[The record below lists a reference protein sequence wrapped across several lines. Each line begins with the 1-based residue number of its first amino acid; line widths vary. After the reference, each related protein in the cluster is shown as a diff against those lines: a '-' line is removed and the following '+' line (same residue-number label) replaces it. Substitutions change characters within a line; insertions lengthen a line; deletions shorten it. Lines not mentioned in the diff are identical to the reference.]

1 VKRIESKLLESE
13 ETYRTVFEHTGT
25 ATAIFE
31 DDGTILLANTRLE
44 ELLGIPAA
52 GIEGKQL
59 SGYFRGDSIERVEE
73 YLRRRRNEPETVARS
88 YEAQL
93 VRSNGEIR
101 DVILVI
107 GLIPGTKRGVASLLD
122 ITEWKLSEKQ
132 LVKYAQDLKRSNQEL
147 EHFAYVASHDL
158 QEPLR
163 AVASHT
169 QILAKRYMDQLSPD
183 AEKHMSFV
191 VDGASRMKQLIDDLL
206 MYSRVQTHGK
216 PFEPTDCEAVLND
229 VLKYLQVKIQESSAV
244 ISHDPLPTVKGDA
257 TQLGQIFQNLIE
269 NALKFHGDR
278 TPQIRISAREL
289 PDAWEFSVRDN
300 GIGIEPQF
308 FERIFVIFQRLHTR
322 SEYPGTGLGL
332 AICKRIAERHGGSIS
347 VESKPGEGST
357 FSFTVAKNLGD
368 NV

>member
-1 VKRIESKLLESE
+1 
-13 ETYRTVFEHTGT
+13 
-25 ATAIFE
+25 
-31 DDGTILLANTRLE
+31 
-44 ELLGIPAA
+44 
-52 GIEGKQL
+52 
-59 SGYFRGDSIERVEE
+59 
-73 YLRRRRNEPETVARS
+73 
-88 YEAQL
+88 
-93 VRSNGEIR
+93 
-101 DVILVI
+101 
-107 GLIPGTKRGVASLLD
+107 
-122 ITEWKLSEKQ
+122 
-132 LVKYAQDLKRSNQEL
+132 
-147 EHFAYVASHDL
+147 
-158 QEPLR
+158 
-163 AVASHT
+163 
-169 QILAKRYMDQLSPD
+169 
-183 AEKHMSFV
+183 
-191 VDGASRMKQLIDDLL
+191 
-206 MYSRVQTHGK
+206 
-216 PFEPTDCEAVLND
+216 
-229 VLKYLQVKIQESSAV
+229 
-244 ISHDPLPTVKGDA
+244 VKGDA